1 VRLFKFLSRRT
12 DSKFCKTIL
21 RRLVASRTNRP
32 PVSLSKLVRHLG
44 TKKTDRTVVVV
55 GTITDDSRIL
65 EIPKLNVAALHVTE
79 TARSR
84 IVAAG
89 GSCQTIDELI
99 MKSPTGSGTLLLRG
113 PTMREAKHFGP
124 APGVPGSHTKPYV
137 RSKGRKFEAAKCV

>member
-1 VRLFKFLSRRT
+1 
-12 DSKFCKTIL
+12 
-21 RRLVASRTNRP
+21 
-32 PVSLSKLVRHLG
+32 
-44 TKKTDRTVVVV
+44 VV
-55 GTITDDSRIL
+55 IKIL

-113 PTMREAKHFGP
+113 PTMREAKSFGP